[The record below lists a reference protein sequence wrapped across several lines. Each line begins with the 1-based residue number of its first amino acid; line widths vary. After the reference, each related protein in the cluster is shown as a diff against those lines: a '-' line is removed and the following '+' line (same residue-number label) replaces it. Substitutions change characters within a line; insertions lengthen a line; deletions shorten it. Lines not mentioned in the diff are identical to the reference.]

1 LKKDHPHGGHRQRM
15 RERLKNLGASDF
27 YEHELLE
34 MFLYPVIPMKDTNEL
49 AHRLLDTFGSLK
61 NVIYADW
68 KELHKV
74 KGMTEIAALNIS
86 LLPEIYNRIN
96 YQFELAAEK
105 IDNFE
110 QAKRVACAA
119 LSNKTKEEVLIICLD
134 SANKIVRKR
143 IISQGGLKEAY
154 VNTRNIAEEAFRFSA
169 DKILVAHNHPSGHLE
184 PSANDLKFTQN
195 LALALA
201 YLDIL
206 LIDHIIVSGNN
217 AYSLKKAGIIN
228 SIIEE
233 HRQKLPQKIVA
244 DITKEKDLW

>member
-1 LKKDHPHGGHRQRM
+1 LKKHHPHGGHRQRM
-15 RERLKNLGASDF
+15 RERLKNLWAKDF

-61 NVIYADW
+61 NVVNADW
-68 KELHKV
+68 KELQKV

-86 LLPEIYNRIN
+86 LLPEIFNRIS
-96 YQFELAAEK
+96 YQFELAAER
-105 IDNFE
+105 IENYE
-110 QAKRVACAA
+110 QAKKVACAA
-119 LSNKTKEEVLIICLD
+119 LSNKPKEEVLIICLD
-134 SANKIVRKR
+134 SGGKIVRKR
-143 IISQGGLKEAY
+143 IMSQGGLKEAY

-169 DKILVAHNHPSGHLE
+169 DKILVAHNHPSGQLE

-206 LIDHIIVSGNN
+206 LIDHIIVSGDN
-217 AYSLKKAGIIN
+217 AYSMKKAGIIN
-228 SIIEE
+228 GILEE
-233 HRQKLPQKIVA
+233 NKQKLPQKIVA
-244 DITKEKDLW
+244 DITKEDLW